1 MIESH
6 SQLLLSMEKWVEQD
20 NTLLG
25 MTNEVDY
32 DQDGNNA
39 YFNYNISFTLVSAY
53 SQLLEDMIEEKLD
66 ELNKLKEK
74 TRAFRY
80 ICYMC
85 LGHLL
90 N

>member
-1 MIESH
+1 MIEAH

-39 YFNYNISFTLVSAY
+39 YFNYNIY
-53 SQLLEDMIEEKLD
+53 LLLWFQHIHS
-66 ELNKLKEK
+66 
-74 TRAFRY
+74 
-80 ICYMC
+80 C
-85 LGHLL
+85 
-90 N
+90 